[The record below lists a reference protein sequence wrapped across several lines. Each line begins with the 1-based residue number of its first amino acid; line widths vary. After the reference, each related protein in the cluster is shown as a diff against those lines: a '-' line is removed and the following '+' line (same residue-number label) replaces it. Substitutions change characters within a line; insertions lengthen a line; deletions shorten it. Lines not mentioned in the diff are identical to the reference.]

1 MAGWKSCTFGCDLLL
16 KWIKTKRTD
25 YTGSEGEEQVS
36 VSTENRSVERD
47 DYDNRR
53 CTNYSDDWKTMQ
65 MNNWADSEDI
75 AG

>member
-1 MAGWKSCTFGCDLLL
+1 MAGWKSSTFGCDLLV
-16 KWIKTKRTD
+16 KWIKNKRTD
-25 YTGSEGEEQVS
+25 YTRSEGEEQVS

-53 CTNYSDDWKTMQ
+53 CTNYNDDRKTMQ
-65 MNNWADSEDI
+65 MNNWADSEDM